1 MKYKVVVFGVKDTSE
16 HIIRFLHSNVCHVD
30 LIITVGSS
38 VAAKNQ
44 ISGFKGLSSLTE
56 ELGIPVFEVESYG
69 MTDEKTRTFVEEN
82 EFELGISMG
91 WQRLIPGYLLERFS
105 YGVYGFHGSSGYL
118 PFGRGRSPLNWSLIL
133 GDQRFILNLFRYDEN
148 ADSPNV
154 FGNEMFEI
162 NEHDTIRTLQY
173 KNLISSK
180 RLLVR
185 LLNAYKKSDIPVR
198 TITKDY
204 DTWYK
209 KRTAED
215 GKLDFHQR
223 TRELY
228 NLIRGVTRP
237 FPGAFAMVGKEKLT
251 VWEAVP
257 FDGILDF
264 SDYAP
269 GEIVDIF
276 DQMLVVRTID
286 GSLLIKDY
294 EFTGDLAPRMRLL

>member
-16 HIIRFLHSNVCHVD
+16 QIIRFLHWNVCQVD
-30 LIITVGSS
+30 LIITVSPS
-38 VAAKNQ
+38 VVAKNQ
-44 ISGFKGLSSLTE
+44 ISGYKGLSSLTE
-56 ELGIPVFEVESYG
+56 ELGIPVFEVDNYG
-69 MTDEKTRTFVEEN
+69 MTDETTKGFIEEN

-91 WQRLIPGYLLERFS
+91 WQRLMPGYLLDRFMF
-105 YGVYGFHGSSGYL
+105 GVYGFHGSSGYL
-118 PFGRGRSPLNWSLIL
+118 PYGRGRSPLNWSLIL

-154 FGNEMFEI
+154 FDNEMFEI

-180 RLLVR
+180 RLLVK
-185 LLNAYKKSDIPVR
+185 LLQAYIEGDIRVR
-198 TITKDY
+198 MSSRDH

-215 GKLDFHQR
+215 GKLDFHNK

-228 NLIRGVTRP
+228 NLIRGVTKP
-237 FPGAFAMVGKEKLT
+237 FPGAFAWIGEEKII
-251 VWEAVP
+251 VWEAAP
-257 FDGILDF
+257 FDDMLDF
-264 SDYAP
+264 STFAP
-269 GEIVDIF
+269 GEVTDIF
-276 DQMLVVRTID
+276 EQMLVVRTVD

-294 EFTGDLAPRMRLL
+294 EFAGEIKPGMILQ